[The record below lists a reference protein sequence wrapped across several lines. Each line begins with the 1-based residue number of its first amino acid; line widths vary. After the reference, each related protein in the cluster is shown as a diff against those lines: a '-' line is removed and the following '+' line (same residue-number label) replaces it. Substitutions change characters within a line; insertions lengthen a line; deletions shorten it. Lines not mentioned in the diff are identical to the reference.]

1 MLRPNMWATKVLV
14 LVALVF
20 LTYPEVSM
28 AQGQSLTLFSE
39 VRGRLVNS
47 EGKPQAGVRVSRYWQ
62 KTPEDEPVT
71 SETTT
76 DREGYFF
83 FPAVT
88 EQNRISRFLPG
99 TPVIR
104 QEITAFGATGS
115 VTLWKTVKTNFD
127 PNGELDGRPLILQ
140 CPIDIEPNGN
150 GHFWGTCIE
159 VATPFSNLA
168 PLEMEELD
176 LSWQWPAGRQVGV
189 KLLVQLD
196 LLEPTK
202 RGLLGI
208 GNSPSLAGSLP
219 DPHELAGIVTHGP
232 SEFQGNRVLLRI
244 PGIETAG
251 LTVGGIVALGL
262 LGDGTTCVCIDPAPI
277 VNDSERIEWL
287 NNWSC
292 E

>member
-88 EQNRISRFLPG
+88 EQNSSDSSGDYRIWSHRFGDVVEDGQDELRSQWRTRWSP
-99 TPVIR
+99 
-104 QEITAFGATGS
+104 
-115 VTLWKTVKTNFD
+115 TNSAMSD
-127 PNGELDGRPLILQ
+127 RYR
-140 CPIDIEPNGN
+140 
-150 GHFWGTCIE
+150 
-159 VATPFSNLA
+159 A
-168 PLEMEELD
+168 
-176 LSWQWPAGRQVGV
+176 QW
-189 KLLVQLD
+189 
-196 LLEPTK
+196 EWSF
-202 RGLLGI
+202 LGY
-208 GNSPSLAGSLP
+208 LY
-219 DPHELAGIVTHGP
+219 
-232 SEFQGNRVLLRI
+232 
-244 PGIETAG
+244 
-251 LTVGGIVALGL
+251 
-262 LGDGTTCVCIDPAPI
+262 
-277 VNDSERIEWL
+277 
-287 NNWSC
+287 
-292 E
+292 